1 MIVRTGEITKL
12 STLSQEE
19 RNRRVLST
27 DKWLTGEGSYIGVG
41 TACCVLLA
49 AHNAITRKGL
59 LGDFS
64 AIAGDWGKRLR
75 PEYPTL
81 YEGMDRFLEAVHA
94 IPALG
99 ALANT
104 TVWLGGTCAEW
115 DNVRYDDTDFE
126 RAYALQKVNELAE
139 PGYTVLE
146 PHWTNI
152 PNGVLKAQLDCPE
165 GVLTIQTEIER
176 GFIK

>member
-1 MIVRTGEITKL
+1 M
-12 STLSQEE
+12 
-19 RNRRVLST
+19 
-27 DKWLTGEGSYIGVG
+27 
-41 TACCVLLA
+41 
-49 AHNAITRKGL
+49 AHNAITRKGI

-64 AIAGDWGKRLR
+64 AIVGDWGKKLH
-75 PEYPTL
+75 PENPRR
-81 YEGMDRFLEAVHA
+81 YEGMDGFLEAVSS

-104 TVWLGGTCAEW
+104 SVWLGGTCAEY
-115 DNVRYDDTDFE
+115 DNVRYDDTGFE

-152 PNGVLKAQLDCPE
+152 PNGILYAQLDCPE
-165 GVLTIQTEIER
+165 GVLTIQEGLER
-176 GFIK
+176 GFRK